1 MLGTREIRRRRLP
14 FALITAII
22 SLVSYLVMMVNGLGA
37 GLKHVSGSAVLSM
50 DADAIAYS
58 EDSGLS
64 VLFSEFDDETITRI
78 VDLPGVEQAAAI
90 SYVPVNYKR
99 ADGERKPAAFF
110 GYDPGTIGEP
120 EVIDG
125 RPLSYF
131 EDDGALVDREFLD
144 AAGLHV
150 GDRITVT
157 VKLTSRTFTIRGVV
171 DEGYFFFQ
179 PVVYVLRD
187 PVNELLHAAPPTT
200 VPLVLQPI
208 LAGEIDPV
216 ADASSAKDIGMPPV
230 RLPHAGEVDEV
241 KEAEAIPSAP
251 LPFRQKA
258 TIVLLKGDHL
268 PGITGAG
275 FRLVTP
281 QVAFHHV
288 EGVAIQEATVNALSS
303 FGYFIGAVVVGVF
316 FYVFTIQKVQQIGM
330 LKAIGMTNSF
340 IIGNMLF
347 QVALL
352 GAIGVGIASAFAVA
366 TAWFLARYPDA
377 APVLVDSRTIVL
389 TGSFVLLTAV
399 AGTFFSARHVMQID
413 PIIALGQQQ

>member
-50 DADAIAYS
+50 NADAIAYS
-58 EDSGLS
+58 QDSGLS
-64 VLFSEFDDETITRI
+64 VLFSEFDSETVARI
-78 VDLPGVEQAAAI
+78 VEVPGVQAAGAI

-110 GYDPGTIGEP
+110 GFDPGTVGEP
-120 EVIDG
+120 EVIHG
-125 RPLSYF
+125 RRLQDF
-131 EDDGALVDREFLD
+131 EEDGALVDREFLE
-144 AAGLHV
+144 AAGLRI
-150 GDRITVT
+150 GDRVTVT

-179 PVVYVLRD
+179 PVVYVLRE
-187 PVNELLHAAPPTT
+187 PVIELLHAAPPASEPD
-200 VPLVLQPI
+200 VRLPV
-208 LAGEIDPV
+208 LAGEVDPV
-216 ADASSAKDIGMPPV
+216 RDASSGRDHGVPPL

-241 KEAEAIPSAP
+241 RESEAPPGPA
-251 LPFRQKA
+251 RQYRQTA
-258 TIVLLKGDHL
+258 TIVLLKGQNL
-268 PGITGAG
+268 PGVTGDG
-275 FRLVTP
+275 FRLVTRET
-281 QVAFHHV
+281 AFRHV

-330 LKAIGMTNSF
+330 LKAIGMTSGF
-340 IIGNMLF
+340 IVGNMLL
-347 QVALL
+347 QVILL
-352 GAIGVGIASAFAVA
+352 GVAGVITASFAAEA
-366 TAWFLARYPDA
+366 TAWILGRYPDA
-377 APVLVDSRTIVL
+377 PPVVVEPWKMGLTGVLVV
-389 TGSFVLLTAV
+389 VTAV
-399 AGTFFSARHVMQID
+399 AGTVFSARHVMRID

>member
-1 MLGTREIRRRRLP
+1 MIGTSEIRRRKLP

-50 DADAIAYS
+50 NADAIAYS
-58 EDSGLS
+58 EDSGTS

-78 VDLPGVEQAAAI
+78 VDVPGVEEAAAI
-90 SYVPVNYKR
+90 AYVPVNYKR
-99 ADGERKPAAFF
+99 TDGERRPAAFF

-120 EVIDG
+120 EIIEG
-125 RPLSYF
+125 RALQYF
-131 EDDGALVDREFLD
+131 EADGALVDREFIE
-144 AAGLHV
+144 AAGLQI
-150 GDRITVT
+150 GDHITVT
-157 VKLTSRTFTIRGVV
+157 VKLTSRTFTIRGVI

-179 PVVYVLRD
+179 PVVYVLRE
-187 PVNELLHAAPPTT
+187 PVIELLHASPPTRT
-200 VPLVLQPI
+200 PQVTLPI

-216 ADASSAKDIGMPPV
+216 ADASSGKDLGIPPV
-230 RLPHAGEVDEV
+230 RLPHAGEVDEM
-241 KEAEAIPSAP
+241 KEAEALPQAP
-251 LPFRQKA
+251 LPFRQRA
-258 TIVLLKGDHL
+258 TIVLLRGDDL
-268 PGITGAG
+268 PGVTGDG

-281 QVAFHHV
+281 QTAFHNV

-340 IIGNMLF
+340 IIGNMLL

-352 GAIGVGIASAFAVA
+352 GAIGVGIASSFALA
-366 TAWFLARYPDA
+366 TAWALARLPDA
-377 APVLVDSRTIVL
+377 APVLVDPRTIAL
-389 TGSFVLLTAV
+389 TGTLVVLTAV
-399 AGTFFSARHVMQID
+399 AGTVFSAHHVMRID